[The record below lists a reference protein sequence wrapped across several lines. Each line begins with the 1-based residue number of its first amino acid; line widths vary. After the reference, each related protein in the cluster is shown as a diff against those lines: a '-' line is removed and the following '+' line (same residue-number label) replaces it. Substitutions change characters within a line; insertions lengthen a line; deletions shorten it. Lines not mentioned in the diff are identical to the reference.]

1 MIHNDEHLTHS
12 MGMAF
17 AISIA
22 ILAMEIVGGI
32 LSGSLALL
40 SDAGHVFADAV
51 SLGLSWFALNIAR
64 RPASS
69 KATFGYH
76 RVGIM
81 VALLNGTTLIVMA
94 ILIFREAYERFLSPV
109 HIQTTELLAIAAAG
123 LVANLVM
130 VRLLHGGHQH
140 SLNVRSAWLH
150 VVGDSLASVGVIAS
164 GLIIIFTGWTY
175 IDPLIS
181 VCIGGL
187 ILWGG
192 GRVIREAGAIL
203 LELPPRGL
211 DLDGVL
217 NVMRQVPEVLD
228 VHDLHVW
235 TITPQ
240 IVALSAHVLVRDQSI
255 TDTHAIGDRLREELA
270 SFGIDHATL
279 QFECQECQNGDTFC
293 SGLNHCAEED
303 H

>member
-1 MIHNDEHLTHS
+1 

-17 AISIA
+17 AISIT
-22 ILAMEIVGGI
+22 ILVMEIVGGI

-94 ILIFREAYERFLSPV
+94 VLIFLEAYKRFLSPV

-150 VVGDSLASVGVIAS
+150 VIGDSLASVGVIAS
-164 GLIIIFTGWTY
+164 GLVIIFTGWTY

-181 VCIGGL
+181 VFIGGL

-211 DLDGVL
+211 DLDRVL
-217 NVMRQVPEVLD
+217 GVMRRVPEVID

-240 IVALSAHVLVRDQSI
+240 IVALSAHVLVKDQPV
-255 TDTHAIGDRLREELA
+255 TNTHTIGEHLREELA
-270 SFGIDHATL
+270 SFGIEHATL
-279 QFECQECQNGDTFC
+279 QFECQDCQNGDTFC
-293 SGLNHCAEED
+293 SKLNHYDEED

>member
-1 MIHNDEHLTHS
+1 

-17 AISIA
+17 AISIT
-22 ILAMEIVGGI
+22 ILVMEIVGGI

-94 ILIFREAYERFLSPV
+94 VLIFLEAYKRFLSPV

-150 VVGDSLASVGVIAS
+150 VIGDSLASVGVIAS
-164 GLIIIFTGWTY
+164 GLVIIFTGWTY

-181 VCIGGL
+181 VFIGGL

-192 GRVIREAGAIL
+192 GRVIREASAIL

-211 DLDGVL
+211 DLDRVL
-217 NVMRQVPEVLD
+217 GVMRRVPEVID

-240 IVALSAHVLVRDQSI
+240 IVALSAHVLVKDQPV
-255 TDTHAIGDRLREELA
+255 TNTHTIGEHLREELA
-270 SFGIDHATL
+270 SFGIEHATL
-279 QFECQECQNGDTFC
+279 QFECQDCQNGDTFC
-293 SGLNHCAEED
+293 SKLNHCDEED

>member
-1 MIHNDEHLTHS
+1 

-17 AISIA
+17 AISIT
-22 ILAMEIVGGI
+22 ILVMEIVGGI

-94 ILIFREAYERFLSPV
+94 VLIFLEAYKRFLSPV

-150 VVGDSLASVGVIAS
+150 VIGDSLASVGVIAS
-164 GLIIIFTGWTY
+164 GLVIIFTGWTY

-181 VCIGGL
+181 VFIGGL

-211 DLDGVL
+211 DLDRVL
-217 NVMRQVPEVLD
+217 GVMRRVPEVID

-240 IVALSAHVLVRDQSI
+240 IVALSAHVLVKDQPV
-255 TDTHAIGDRLREELA
+255 TNTHTIGEHLREELA
-270 SFGIDHATL
+270 SFGIEHATL
-279 QFECQECQNGDTFC
+279 QFECQDCQNGDTFC
-293 SGLNHCAEED
+293 SKLNHCDEED